1 MSRLLLVLMVLAQVA
16 PLRAQAPDSADR
28 VVGSLMATQRI
39 PGVAIAV
46 VQAGKVIKAKGY
58 GFADLEHNVPVTP
71 ETVFKIGSVSK
82 QFIATGIMLLAQDGK
97 LKVDDPMSKYIAGT
111 PESWRGITLR
121 HFLTHTSGVLR
132 EGPAFDPLKV
142 QPAAL

>member
-97 LKVDDPMSKYIAGT
+97 LKVDDHVSKYIAGT